1 MRYSRW
7 LLGLG
12 VLVMAL
18 ATGLLGSPPATASGL
33 HAPLFQEAVI
43 TSPEAFANVRGNVSI
58 FGTATHPQFQRY
70 ELYYTIEP
78 GDNWVFIGEAH
89 FEQVAN
95 GLLGTWDTGSL
106 PDGTYSLR
114 LRVVRQ
120 DGNYDEAYQRS
131 IVVANAAPPP
141 TPTPTETVAPEER
154 PTLPPVA
161 QPTAASAEET
171 PTPILVEQ
179 PEIPTP
185 TPRPSPSPTPTP
197 DPAASIVDQVDDD
210 SGFFSSTPDTTS
222 LRQAAATGMAYVGG
236 AFLAVGVFFG
246 IKKLFTWLWYLI
258 AP

>member
-1 MRYSRW
+1 MRMFRWFYS
-7 LLGLG
+7 LGL
-12 VLVMAL
+12 VLLVL
-18 ATGLLGSPPATASGL
+18 AVGLFGPDAAGASDL
-33 HAPLFQEAVI
+33 RAPLFQEAVI
-43 TSPEAFANVRGNVSI
+43 TSPEAFANVRGSVSI

-95 GLLGTWDTGSL
+95 GLLGTWDTTSV

-131 IVVANAAPPP
+131 IVVANAAPAP
-141 TPTPTETVAPEER
+141 TPTPTETVAPEEL
-154 PTLPPVA
+154 PTLPPAVEA
-161 QPTAASAEET
+161 TAPPEAT

-197 DPAASIVDQVDDD
+197 EAGAAIVDQVDDD
-210 SGFFSSTPDTTS
+210 SGFFSDTMDTGS
-222 LRQAAATGMAYVGG
+222 LREAAATGLAYAGG

-246 IKKLFTWLWYLI
+246 IKKLLTWLWYLI

>member
-1 MRYSRW
+1 
-7 LLGLG
+7 
-12 VLVMAL
+12 VLIL
-18 ATGLLGSPPATASGL
+18 AVAAGLLGSLPVVATGL

-95 GLLGTWDTGSL
+95 GLLGTWDTVSL

-120 DGNYDEAYQRS
+120 DGNYDEAYKRS
-131 IVVANAAPPP
+131 IVVANAAPVA
-141 TPTPTETVAPEER
+141 TPTPTETVAPEEL
-154 PTLPPVA
+154 PTLPPAVEA
-161 QPTAASAEET
+161 TLPPEAT

-197 DPAASIVDQVDDD
+197 DQAASIVDQVDDD

-236 AFLAVGVFFG
+236 VFLAVGVFFG
-246 IKKLFTWLWYLI
+246 IKKLLTWLWYLI

>member
-1 MRYSRW
+1 
-7 LLGLG
+7 LLIL
-12 VLVMAL
+12 AL
-18 ATGLLGSPPATASGL
+18 AVGLPDSQLAAARGL
-33 HAPLFQEAVI
+33 PAPLLQEAVI

-89 FEQVAN
+89 FEQIAN
-95 GLLGTWDTGSL
+95 GLLGTWDTASL

-131 IVVANAAPPP
+131 IVVANAATPP
-141 TPTPTETVAPEER
+141 TPTPTDTAEPQEL
-154 PTLPPVA
+154 PTLPPVVE
-161 QPTAASAEET
+161 PTAVSAEET

-197 DPAASIVDQVDDD
+197 ESAAPSVDQIDDD
-210 SGFFSSTPDTTS
+210 SGFFSDTLDTLS
-222 LRQAAATGMAYVGG
+222 LRQAAATGLAYAGG

-246 IKKLFTWLWYLI
+246 IKKLLTWLWYLI